1 MVSQIKVNEIIKQ
14 SGSSITIG
22 ESGDT
27 INIGTTG
34 DTINLAG
41 SAYAE
46 AGTNTPR
53 FLATV
58 SSNQSLSDNS
68 TTKVAFNTESIDS
81 DSAYD
86 TSLYRFTVPSDK
98 AGVYYI
104 YVKPDVAADSAT
116 DLRILR
122 IYIYLNGS
130 EYSPATYEL
139 DARDNYLKG
148 GAFMAGSLMNLSVG
162 DYVEAYVNFNTSSG
176 SGSAVTTSYSVFGGY
191 KLI

>member
-14 SGSSITIG
+14 SGSSISIG
-22 ESGDT
+22 ES
-27 INIGTTG
+27 G

-104 YVKPDVAADSAT
+104 YVKPDVAADSVT

-162 DYVEAYVNFNTSSG
+162 DYVEAYVNFDTSSG

>member
-1 MVSQIKVNEIIKQ
+1 MGTLFVDKLDPQ
-14 SGSSITIG
+14 SGTSLEIG
-22 ESGDT
+22 SSGDT
-27 INIGTTG
+27 ITIPSGATIANSGTATG
-34 DTINLAG
+34 FG
-41 SAYAE
+41 
-46 AGTNTPR
+46 GTNTPR
-53 FLATV
+53 FLATM
-58 SSNQSLSDNS
+58 SGNQSLSDNS

-86 TSLYRFTVPSDK
+86 TSNYRFTVPSGK

-104 YVKPDVAADSAT
+104 YVKPDVAADVAT

-162 DYVEAYVNFNTSSG
+162 DYVEAYVNFDTSSG
-176 SGSAVTTSYSVFGGY
+176 SGFAITTSYSVFGGY
-191 KLI
+191 KLL